1 MAGLIHAIKLFQI
14 NKTNTLS
21 FLTKNANFLKQFHTT
36 SGGLKRSFGLKD
48 RSSLLLKSSI
58 GLGTVTLG
66 TAYYLSS
73 SSKGDSL
80 FNSGHLEGLF
90 KAIQSLFFKY
100 AECEVEKQ
108 RNRRRTDHYEKTV
121 SSKEPSD
128 ENSKNKEPAFD
139 WHLFWQMIY
148 KEKLYFIA
156 AIAVSILEI
165 HENIYSF

>member
-66 TAYYLSS
+66 TACYLSS

-90 KAIQSLFFKY
+90 KAIQSLFF
-100 AECEVEKQ
+100 
-108 RNRRRTDHYEKTV
+108 
-121 SSKEPSD
+121 
-128 ENSKNKEPAFD
+128 KNKEPAFD

-165 HENIYSF
+165 Y